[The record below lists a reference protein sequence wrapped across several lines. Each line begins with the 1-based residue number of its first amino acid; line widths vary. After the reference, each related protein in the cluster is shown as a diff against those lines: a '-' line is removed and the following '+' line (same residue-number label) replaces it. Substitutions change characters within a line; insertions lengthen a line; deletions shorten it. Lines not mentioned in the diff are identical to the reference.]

1 MSPELS
7 EHDSIDIS
15 ISKGNLHVEKTDVNR
30 SLSSLTPT
38 INSLDNILRKCGDFG
53 RFQLI
58 HYFFMNWI
66 SMSFGITSFYY
77 VFGAAEAEHRCRLP
91 HHIWPNDTQYNP
103 VDKMHEMYINKYIPK
118 DVSGQKWEKCV
129 QYSAG
134 NTNDTLVSCLNGW
147 VYDRS
152 VFGYTFTEEANFV
165 CEYQARRSWLAVAI
179 QSSGFSLLII
189 GSLADKYGRK
199 KMIVIISIILSVT
212 CFLTQIIL
220 RWMSITIKMKFFILL
235 LNQFA
240 SGLVTSNF
248 SLVLILMLELTSS
261 AYTSFAGNLA
271 FISYSIGE
279 VLVALFAYLTR
290 DWQDLKWA
298 SLIFIGLGLPYLHF
312 MPESPL
318 YLYAKGQYTKLESLL
333 RRIARQNGRTEAE
346 WYPHY
351 QDLLNSQ
358 PVKLIS
364 RQDSIFPQI
373 TSPLLRNR
381 KIILQLLIVCLMSL
395 TLLMIY
401 FQISYGLAMMDVSP
415 YLAILIGA
423 VCEAFSYIT
432 SSILIST
439 KLARKGSFIFTMC
452 LTIVFILL
460 IPIMKGRS
468 PIMTICVALAGK
480 YSISAVT
487 AISWIYVPEIFPT
500 SIRSTANGFFIAFS
514 RIGAI
519 LAPVISTLIH
529 KEYLSYTF
537 YASSIFAVVVLFCS
551 LFLPETKDKPMDSE
565 PEHLVSRNEI

>member
-1 MSPELS
+1 MSQEWS
-7 EHDSIDIS
+7 EHDSIHIS
-15 ISKGNLHVEKTDVNR
+15 TNKNNLHVEKTDINR
-30 SLSSLTPT
+30 SLSSLTPK
-38 INSLDNILRKCGDFG
+38 INSLDSILRKCGDLG

-103 VDKMHEMYINKYIPK
+103 VDEKHRMYINKYIPK

-134 NTNDTLVSCLNGW
+134 NMNDTLVSCLNGW

-165 CEYQARRSWLAVAI
+165 CEYQAPRSWLAVAI

-189 GSLADKYGRK
+189 GSLADEYGRK
-199 KMIVIISIILSVT
+199 KVAAIISIILFVT

-220 RWMSITIKMKFFILL
+220 RWMSIPIKTKFFILL

-240 SGLVTSNF
+240 SGLATSNF
-248 SLVLILMLELTSS
+248 SLVFILMLELTSS
-261 AYTSFAGNLA
+261 TYTSFAGNLA

-279 VLVALFAYLTR
+279 VLVTLFAYLTR
-290 DWQDLKWA
+290 DWQDLKWVN
-298 SLIFIGLGLPYLHF
+298 LVFIGLSLPYLYF

-351 QDLLNSQ
+351 QDLLHSQ
-358 PVKLIS
+358 PVKLTS
-364 RQDSIFPQI
+364 RQDSTIPQTI
-373 TSPLLRNR
+373 YPLFRNR
-381 KIILQLLIVCLMSL
+381 KMILQLLNVCLMSL
-395 TLLMIY
+395 TTLMIY
-401 FQISYGLAMMDVSP
+401 FQISYGLAMLDVSP

-439 KLARKGSFIFTMC
+439 KLGRKGSFIFTMS

-460 IPIMKGRS
+460 IPIMRERS
-468 PIMTICVALAGK
+468 PILTICVALAAK
-480 YSISAVT
+480 YSISAGT
-487 AISWIYVPEIFPT
+487 AISWIYVPELFPT

-519 LAPVISTLIH
+519 LAPVISTSIH
-529 KEYLSYTF
+529 KKYSSYTF
-537 YASSIFAVVVLFCS
+537 YASSALAFVVLFCS
-551 LFLPETKDKPMDSE
+551 LFLPETKDKPMDCE
-565 PEHLVSRNEI
+565 PEHLVSRNDI